1 MDIDWVSAA
10 LGHLTGLA
18 CKVISPIKSRNHFF
32 QVSANTHAFS
42 LIETTVT
49 ALNKG
54 FANRVGAAW
63 KTVHVTF
70 TNKDLFISFL
80 KLHHSHVNLI
90 YGSLEGLKVLGNA
103 DYIGVHGL

>member
-1 MDIDWVSAA
+1 MDIDRVSAA

-18 CKVISPIKSRNHFF
+18 CKVISSIKRRNHFF

-42 LIETTVT
+42 LVETPVT

-80 KLHHSHVNLI
+80 ELHHSHVNLI
-90 YGSLEGLKVLGNA
+90 YGSLEGLKVLGNT